1 MVVNIVK
8 LLRDSDFVVRD
19 VSVNTVALLTSK
31 LGREGDKKEKVF
43 VLLVMPIFEALDK
56 QNKHTLSGF
65 ALCLARIDDKEK
77 QLLLEKAIKTLKYVN
92 NLLSS
97 YSFCFNVVFFG
108 KH

>member
-1 MVVNIVK
+1 MSCILDFYYEGLVLPHLPKMVVNIVK

-56 QNKHTLSGF
+56 PNKHTLSGF
-65 ALCLARIDDKEK
+65 ALCLARI
-77 QLLLEKAIKTLKYVN
+77 VN
-92 NLLSS
+92 NTHHFSACYVLV
-97 YSFCFNVVFFG
+97 Y
-108 KH
+108 